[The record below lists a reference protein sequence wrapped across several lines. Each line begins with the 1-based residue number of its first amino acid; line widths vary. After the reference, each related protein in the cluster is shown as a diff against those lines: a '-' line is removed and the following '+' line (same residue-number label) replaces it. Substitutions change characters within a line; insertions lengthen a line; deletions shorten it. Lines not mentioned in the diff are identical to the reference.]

1 MSTMGLDAM
10 SLFVALAV
18 VFLPLLLAWGLLS
31 RGERRSRRPDAD
43 APVSGTAQHRRR

>member
-31 RGERRSRRPDAD
+31 RGERRSRRPDA